1 MAKFEVEVNG
11 KRFEVE
17 APDQATAISAA
28 RSMAPPAARAPIT
41 ADTLMDLAREQFT
54 PDPALAPQVVG
65 NPQASSLP
73 GPLGQFQNSSRAIQ
87 SGFIE
92 GLTGNLSNELASGII
107 APFDALGTAAQGGG
121 FDVGRSFN
129 NLYQSGQEQAQG
141 QAALNP
147 TLNNQGNL
155 AGALY
160 LGSKVPSLMSRAST
174 PLGMAGAGAMEGA
187 AYGGIYGAGGAEG
200 GDRLMAGLQGAG
212 TGTLVGGVVGS
223 GASMFQQPV
232 SQESRMIAK
241 GLQAD
246 QIDPTSVAAR
256 MAALG
261 PDGIVADLG
270 PNLQGQA
277 AAIATLPGSGS
288 RKIID
293 ALTGR
298 RAGANARIKQGVDDA
313 IGPAPR
319 VSEIQKD
326 LDIERKVVNRDY
338 DPVFSAKALS
348 DDPFMSAEPIITA
361 IDDVIPKVVGETR
374 AGVEKA
380 RKWLID
386 PETGGPTMDPQTIMA
401 VRHEL
406 DGIIG
411 KETNSRTAGVLT
423 DLRKAIDRD
432 LAAAVPGL
440 KEVDADF
447 MEVAKQGD
455 ALTRG
460 SQVLDDGK
468 TALSP
473 ADLVEEMV
481 SMSPGQSTRLSQ
493 GTRAEIDRIIGTKAN
508 DRVALRNIVRGE
520 GSWNADKLRA
530 VFGPQR
536 TDELLKIIDRESQ
549 FAELENLATS
559 GSRTQVLK
567 AAQDEVKGK
576 VGDPSI
582 IREALNFQYGNAA
595 GKMADKVLGGAIA
608 ARRAKVVDRVA
619 DALIGKRLSPQM
631 EKEIG
636 RLIDGMPAK
645 DKAIISALISGG
657 ASQ

>member
-41 ADTLMDLAREQFT
+41 ADTLMELAREQFT

-92 GLTGNLSNELASGII
+92 GLTGNLSNELASGVLAI
-107 APFDALGTAAQGGG
+107 PDALGTAAQGGG

-129 NLYQSGQEQAQG
+129 NLYQSGQEQSQG

-155 AGALY
+155 AGALV
-160 LGSKVPSLMSRAST
+160 LGSKAPSLLSRAST
-174 PLGMAGAGAMEGA
+174 PLGMAGVGALEGA
-187 AYGGIYGAGGAEG
+187 IYGGVYGAGGAEG
-200 GDRLMAGLQGAG
+200 DDRLMAGLQGAG
-212 TGTLVGGVVGS
+212 TGGLVGGVIGG
-223 GASMFQQPV
+223 GASALQQPV

-288 RKIID
+288 RKIIE
-293 ALTGR
+293 ALKGR
-298 RAGANARIKQGVDDA
+298 RAGANTRIKQGVDA
-313 IGPAPR
+313 SIGPAPR
-319 VSEIQKD
+319 LSEVEGQID
-326 LDIERKVVNRDY
+326 AARKAVNAQY
-338 DPVFSAKALS
+338 EPVFRAKALS
-348 DDPFMSAEPIITA
+348 NDPFTDITPMLNA
-361 IDDVIPKVVGETR
+361 IDTRISQTVGST
-374 AGVEKA
+374 KA
-380 RKWLID
+380 ALKQARGLLLD
-386 PETGGPTMDPQTIMA
+386 ETGAPLRDPQMIMA
-401 VRHEL
+401 ARQDL
-406 DGIIG
+406 DGLIG
-411 KETNSRTAGVLT
+411 SEMNGTIKGALKGIRRE
-423 DLRKAIDRD
+423 IDD
-432 LAAAVPGL
+432 TLGASVPGL
-440 KEVDADF
+440 KNVDAQF
-447 MEVAKQGD
+447 AEIAQQGD
-455 ALTRG
+455 ALQRG
-460 SQVLDDGK
+460 GQVLDDGK
-468 TALSP
+468 SAIDP

-481 SMSPGQSTRLSQ
+481 SMTPGQTTRLSQ
-493 GTRAEIDRIIGTKAN
+493 GARADINRIVGTKAN
-508 DRVALRNIVRGE
+508 DRLALRNIVRGE

-567 AAQDEVKGK
+567 AAQDDVKGK

-636 RLIDGMPAK
+636 RLIDGMPAR